1 MKNLNEEVNRIKKI
15 MSIDEQCGGDWDKCE
30 DDLERQGYKVS
41 SPNELK
47 VSCEN
52 NTIIKCVNDILSS
65 NSISDIIISSAGD
78 STKDCYVLVKSTK
91 KQNGL
96 PKFMITFY
104 SDNQVVIEIILNSEN
119 DNDKIVYRGK
129 YECGGTNL
137 QILGNKFNYIGV
149 KKSGSVTINNSFV
162 KANDGTFVIVDSSG
176 SGNMKIPPGKLKYN
190 DFLTYYSN
198 LLSTVNNIN
207 ILNNGLNKNQ
217 IIDILTH

>member
-65 NSISDIIISSAGD
+65 NNISDIIISSAGD

-137 QILGNKFNYIGV
+137 KILGNKFKYIGV

-162 KANDGTFVIVDSSG
+162 KANDGTFVIVDSSE
-176 SGNMKIPPGKLKYN
+176 SGNMKIPSGKLKYSH
-190 DFLTYYSN
+190 FLTYYSN

-207 ILNNGLNKNQ
+207 ILTNGLNKNQ